1 MSFIIPYTIYNHC
14 LGPLSKHNCRLSSS
28 VVVRVCSYTILN
40 VPFMELWRL
49 RNSSLIFRKSSLIC
63 KVFIFVHIQLL
74 DFQPPEQYVLSPLDT
89 GSSNPSFVT
98 HEKEFWKFT
107 TYLCVLLMAPFGKF
121 DGLA

>member
-1 MSFIIPYTIYNHC
+1 MSFIIPYIINNHC

-49 RNSSLIFRKSSLIC
+49 RKSSLIFRKSSLIC

-74 DFQPPEQYVLSPLDT
+74 DSQPPEQYVLSPLDT